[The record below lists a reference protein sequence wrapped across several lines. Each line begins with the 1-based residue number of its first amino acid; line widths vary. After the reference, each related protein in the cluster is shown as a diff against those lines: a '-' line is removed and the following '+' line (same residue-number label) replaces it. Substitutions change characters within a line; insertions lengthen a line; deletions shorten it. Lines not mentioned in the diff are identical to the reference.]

1 MESTCRRKREI
12 YRVCFQIKN
21 FQFVPA
27 GTRSLFSR
35 LKTMEKQDLR
45 IIYMGTP
52 DFAVESLKRLVE
64 GGYNVVAVIT
74 MPDKPAGRGHKIQ
87 YSPVNR
93 PVERV
98 TRRPA
103 NRRSVSHASRNR
115 SEHATS
121 GYFQFTCF
129 AFTSIQRSRS
139 SQLGYYQRRHR
150 NRNHDILPQ
159 TRNRYGRNHT
169 ATKKTYT
176 SRRKCKNIF

>member
-1 MESTCRRKREI
+1 
-12 YRVCFQIKN
+12 
-21 FQFVPA
+21 
-27 GTRSLFSR
+27 
-35 LKTMEKQDLR
+35 MEKQDLR

-87 YSPVNR
+87 YSPVKEYALSR
-93 PVERV
+93 GLPILQPEKLKDECFIEQLREL
-98 TRRPA
+98 
-103 NRRSVSHASRNR
+103 HADLQIVVAFRMLPEIVWNMPR
-115 SEHATS
+115 L
-121 GYFQFTCF
+121 GYFQFTRF

-169 ATKKTYT
+169 ATKNPYT
-176 SRRKCKNIF
+176 SRR

>member
-1 MESTCRRKREI
+1 
-12 YRVCFQIKN
+12 
-21 FQFVPA
+21 
-27 GTRSLFSR
+27 
-35 LKTMEKQDLR
+35 MEKQDLR

-87 YSPVNR
+87 YSPVKEYALSR
-93 PVERV
+93 GLPILQPEKLKDECFIEQLREL
-98 TRRPA
+98 
-103 NRRSVSHASRNR
+103 HADL
-115 SEHATS
+115 
-121 GYFQFTCF
+121 QIVV

-169 ATKKTYT
+169 ATKNPYT
-176 SRRKCKNIF
+176 SRR